1 MLRKESRDYR
11 GIIILH
17 PHLSVLD
24 IVLDNIQNFFGIGDS
39 RNLEFHVLELDCEED
54 IILPGDDDSA
64 FVDWGADFE
73 ADAIVREEDELGG
86 VPSRRMISI
95 VEILFAVGC

>member
-54 IILPGDDDSA
+54 
-64 FVDWGADFE
+64 GAAPNCSRCRQVLGCSGIGPPKAQDVG
-73 ADAIVREEDELGG
+73 VRALT
-86 VPSRRMISI
+86 
-95 VEILFAVGC
+95 

>member
-1 MLRKESRDYR
+1 M
-11 GIIILH
+11 ILYSI
-17 PHLSVLD
+17 PLAVSSPFLAS
-24 IVLDNIQNFFGIGDS
+24 IFLGA
-39 RNLEFHVLELDCEED
+39 EFHVAKEADGEFGLTAEE

-64 FVDWGADFE
+64 FVDWGAEFE

-95 VEILFAVGC
+95 VEILLAVGC